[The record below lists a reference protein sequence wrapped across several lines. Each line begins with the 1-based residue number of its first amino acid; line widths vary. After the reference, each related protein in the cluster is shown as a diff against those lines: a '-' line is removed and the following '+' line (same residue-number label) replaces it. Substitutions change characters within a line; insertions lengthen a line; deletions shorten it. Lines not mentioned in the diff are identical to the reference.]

1 MVSTRN
7 TTNEEQIAMFQT
19 IQKKMEEMRQKG
31 IEDQKRNEEKVRILK
46 QQNEELKR
54 KLDES
59 E

>member
-1 MVSTRN
+1 
-7 TTNEEQIAMFQT
+7 MFQT